1 MEPMEV
7 SSMIVKTKS
16 LTWVGSAW
24 VLKLGLR
31 SFVKRIWQTRRSIF
45 LDTRNKAKLAFFVL
59 RNHPSMS
66 LKACEHRSRFRF
78 PAHSKFLK
86 K

>member
-31 SFVKRIWQTRRSIF
+31 SFAKRIWQTRRSIF

-59 RNHPSMS
+59 RNHPFMS

-78 PAHSKFLK
+78 PAHPTFLK

>member
-31 SFVKRIWQTRRSIF
+31 SFAKRI
-45 LDTRNKAKLAFFVL
+45 
-59 RNHPSMS
+59 
-66 LKACEHRSRFRF
+66 
-78 PAHSKFLK
+78 
-86 K
+86 